1 MARMKLKKRYN
12 LKKIIFP
19 ILFIVLICN
28 FDISNIELKNSN
40 ADFINEILGSSNAH
54 LIKENKNTNL
64 LYEFISS
71 FNNIEIKQP
80 TSILAKSFVY
90 NDDNTVQ
97 TFSYIQNM
105 VVSDP
110 RIYIY
115 STHPTEGFVGEKNE
129 EYNMNPNI
137 VLASLILQEKLNKEG
152 ISTVVEER
160 SAADYIK
167 EHNIDYKYSYVAT
180 REFLTNKLKQQSDFD
195 LIIDLHRDAT
205 PKNVSTVTINN
216 KNYAKILF
224 VMNKN
229 FPNIELAKKFNNII
243 NEKYPGLSRGI
254 YDRYSDDFNQDLH
267 ENVIL
272 LELGANYNTFDEV
285 ENTIDALV
293 ESIKELL
300 K

>member
-19 ILFIVLICN
+19 VLFIVLICN

-115 STHPTEGFVGEKNE
+115 STHPTEGFVGDKNE

-180 REFLTNKLKQQSDFD
+180 REFN
-195 LIIDLHRDAT
+195 
-205 PKNVSTVTINN
+205 
-216 KNYAKILF
+216 
-224 VMNKN
+224 
-229 FPNIELAKKFNNII
+229 
-243 NEKYPGLSRGI
+243 
-254 YDRYSDDFNQDLH
+254 
-267 ENVIL
+267 
-272 LELGANYNTFDEV
+272 
-285 ENTIDALV
+285 
-293 ESIKELL
+293 
-300 K
+300 

>member
-1 MARMKLKKRYN
+1 MRLKKKRN
-12 LKKIIFP
+12 LKVIIYPAIFL
-19 ILFIVLICN
+19 ILICN
-28 FDISNIELKNSN
+28 INLGEIELKNSN
-40 ADFINEILGSSNAH
+40 ETFINEILGNSNAH
-54 LIKENKNTNL
+54 LIKEKNNTNL
-64 LYEFISS
+64 LYEFVNT
-71 FNNIEIKQP
+71 FNNIELKKP
-80 TSILAKSFVY
+80 YSILAKTFVSK
-90 NDDNTVQ
+90 NEETLQ

-105 VVSDP
+105 VVSSP

-137 VLASLILQEKLNKEG
+137 VLASLILQEKLNAVG
-152 ISTVVEER
+152 IPTVVEER

-195 LIIDLHRDAT
+195 LIIDLHRDAVS
-205 PKNVSTVTINN
+205 KSISTVTINN

-229 FPNIELAKKFNNII
+229 FPNIELAKEFNNII

-254 YDRYSDDFNQDLH
+254 YDKYNDDFNQDLH